1 MQKSVLIFL
10 YSGVKKLKN
19 EPIDI
24 QALDSIFDSMVHTM
38 NRSKDDIYVISE
50 QSRLNYEQM
59 KEELEE
65 VKSEIAVLIMT
76 NDLLDTKSRQ
86 SRSRLA
92 KVSKNF
98 NHYTEVE
105 VREAYENASKLQLE
119 LSVNEMKEKQL
130 RNRRDDLERRLDGLL
145 DTIDRADQLVSQV
158 SAVINYLTSD
168 LKNVGEAL
176 EDAKHKQNFAI
187 RIIEAQE
194 EERKR
199 LSRDIHDGPA
209 QMLANVLLRAGLIEK
224 IFNQEGT
231 EPAIKELQH
240 LRQSV
245 RSTLIEV
252 RRVIFDLRPMDL
264 DDLGV
269 VPALKK
275 YLSIIDDYE
284 GDIAVQF
291 QSFGKEARF
300 HPNIEVAVFRLV
312 QESVMNALKHG
323 KPKNVWVKIEWH
335 RETLNVTVRDDG
347 KGFDVNEV
355 KEKSFGLIGMRERID
370 LLKGIMKINST
381 KGKGTMILF
390 QIPLSEKD

>member
-1 MQKSVLIFL
+1 MN
-10 YSGVKKLKN
+10 KLKN

-24 QALDSIFDSMVHTM
+24 QALDAIFNSMVRTM
-38 NRSKDDIYVISE
+38 SQSKDDIYVISE

-65 VKSEIAVLIMT
+65 IRREIAILIKN
-76 NDLLDTKSRQ
+76 NDLLVVQSRKSRSHLATV
-86 SRSRLA
+86 SRDFKR
-92 KVSKNF
+92 
-98 NHYTEVE
+98 YTEIE
-105 VREAYENASKLQLE
+105 VQAAYEGASKLQLE
-119 LSVNEMKEKQL
+119 LSINEMKEKQL
-130 RNRRDDLERRLDGLL
+130 RTRRDDLERRLDGLL
-145 DTIDRADQLVSQV
+145 DTIERADQLVGQV

-176 EDAKHKQNFAI
+176 EDAKHKKNFAI

-224 IFNQEGT
+224 IFNEEGKD
-231 EPAIKELQH
+231 PAIKELQH

-275 YLSIIDDYE
+275 YLSIVDEYE
-284 GDIAVQF
+284 KDVSVSF
-291 QSFGKEARF
+291 QSFGKEERF

-312 QESVMNALKHG
+312 QEAVMNALKHG
-323 KPKNVWVKIEWH
+323 KPNSVWVKIEWL
-335 RETLNVTVRDDG
+335 RDTLNVIIKDDG
-347 KGFDVNEV
+347 AGFDVNEV

-370 LLKGIMKINST
+370 LLKGLMKINSN
-381 KGKGTMILF
+381 KGKGTMLLF
-390 QIPLSEKD
+390 QIPLNEED